1 MAKFN
6 RGDIVVVTFD
16 SGKVFTGVITAIPE
30 PDDDFYSVFFGE
42 HDIADPPVGTRLLT
56 GMKVP
61 EKLIK
66 PAGKVSLQR
75 PGGVI

>member
-6 RGDIVVVTFD
+6 
-16 SGKVFTGVITAIPE
+16 SG
-30 PDDDFYSVFFGE
+30 DDFYFVFFGE
-42 HDIADPPVGTRLLT
+42 HDIADPPVGTRSLT

-66 PAGKVSLQR
+66 PAGKVSFQR

>member
-16 SGKVFTGVITAIPE
+16 SGKVFTGVITSIPE
-30 PDDDFYSVFFGE
+30 PGFDFYSVFFGE
-42 HDIADPPVGTRLLT
+42 HDIADPPVGTRVLT

-66 PAGKVSLQR
+66 PAGKVSFQR